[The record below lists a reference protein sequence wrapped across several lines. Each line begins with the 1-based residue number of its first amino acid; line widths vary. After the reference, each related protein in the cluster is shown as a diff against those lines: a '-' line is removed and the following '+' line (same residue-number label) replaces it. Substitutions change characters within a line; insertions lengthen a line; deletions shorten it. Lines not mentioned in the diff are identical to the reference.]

1 MNQSLLHAVERV
13 SNNYTQLFNGNQFWI
28 SCRAFA

>member
-13 SNNYTQLFNGNQFWI
+13 SNNYTQLFDGNQF
-28 SCRAFA
+28 